1 MMDPQAPTTLPPQA
15 GPMTNQDAKPHVLVK
30 KYANR
35 RLYDT
40 VHSRYVNLRQIFDMI
55 REGHTVEVVDAST
68 GEDLS
73 KVILTQIILEEEKG
87 QRNLL
92 PVDFLHRII
101 QEGESAYEKF
111 MERGL
116 AAGLAAYRAAQE
128 QMESALRGWM
138 TPWMNVPG
146 VDARAEIEA
155 LRSRITQLEARLAE
169 KGGEPPG

>member
-1 MMDPQAPTTLPPQA
+1 MTTQPETKA
-15 GPMTNQDAKPHVLVK
+15 HVLIK

-40 VHSRYVNLRQIFDMI
+40 VHSRYVNLKQIFEMI

-111 MERGL
+111 LERGL

-146 VDARAEIEA
+146 ADARSEIET
-155 LRSRITQLEARLAE
+155 LRERISQLEARLAE
-169 KGGEPPG
+169 RGRGPSA

>member
-1 MMDPQAPTTLPPQA
+1 MPEDTRSR
-15 GPMTNQDAKPHVLVK
+15 HILVK

-40 VHSRYVNLRQIFDMI
+40 VHSQYVNLRQIAERI
-55 REGHTVEVVDAST
+55 REGHTVEVVDAAT

-101 QEGESAYEKF
+101 QDGESAYGQFVEK
-111 MERGL
+111 GL
-116 AAGLAAYRAAQE
+116 ETGLAAYRAAQE
-128 QMESALRGWM
+128 QMEAALRGWM
-138 TPWMNVPG
+138 QPWAAFSEA
-146 VDARAEIEA
+146 DSRKEIEM
-155 LRSRITQLEARLAE
+155 LRARVRELESQRE
-169 KGGEPPG
+169 KPA

>member
-1 MMDPQAPTTLPPQA
+1 MADRPPRE
-15 GPMTNQDAKPHVLVK
+15 HILVK

-40 VHSRYVNLRQIFDMI
+40 VHSQYVNLRQISDLI

-73 KVILTQIILEEEKG
+73 KVILTQIILEEERG

-101 QEGESAYEKF
+101 QDGESAYERFLEK
-111 MERGL
+111 GL
-116 AAGLAAYRAAQE
+116 EAGLTAYRAAQE

-138 TPWMNVPG
+138 QPWVELSET
-146 VDARAEIEA
+146 DSRKELETLRARVAE
-155 LRSRITQLEARLAE
+155 LEARLE
-169 KGGEPPG
+169 TSSRGPPRAS

>member
-1 MMDPQAPTTLPPQA
+1 
-15 GPMTNQDAKPHVLVK
+15 MTHHPASGHIVVK

-40 VHSRYVNLRQIFDMI
+40 AHSQYVNLRQIADMI
-55 REGHTVEVVDAST
+55 RHGHTVEVVDASS

-101 QEGESAYEKF
+101 QDGESAYEKF
-111 MERGL
+111 LEKGL
-116 AAGLAAYRAAQE
+116 ETGLTAYRAAQE
-128 QMESALRGWM
+128 QMEAALRGWM
-138 TPWMNVPG
+138 KPWVELSET
-146 VDARAEIEA
+146 DSRKEIAA
-155 LRSRITQLEARLAE
+155 LRSRVSELEERLA
-169 KGGEPPG
+169 GQSQGRAQPR

>member
-1 MMDPQAPTTLPPQA
+1 MS
-15 GPMTNQDAKPHVLVK
+15 DAAQQTRHIVVK

-40 VHSRYVNLRQIFDMI
+40 AHSCYVNLRQISDLI
-55 REGHTVEVVDAST
+55 REGHTVEVVDASS

-101 QEGESAYEKF
+101 QEGESAYGQF
-111 MERGL
+111 LERGL
-116 AAGLAAYRAAQE
+116 EAGLTAYRSAQE
-128 QMESALRGWM
+128 QMEKAFRGWM
-138 TPWMNVPG
+138 QPWMELSESDSRKEVQ
-146 VDARAEIEA
+146 A
-155 LRSRITQLEARLAE
+155 LRDRVQQLEALLAAQGG
-169 KGGEPPG
+169 KGAAPRSD

>member
-1 MMDPQAPTTLPPQA
+1 MTTQPESKA
-15 GPMTNQDAKPHVLVK
+15 HVLIK

-40 VHSRYVNLRQIFDMI
+40 VHSRYVNLKQIFEMI
-55 REGHTVEVVDAST
+55 REGHTVEVVDASS

-111 MERGL
+111 LERGL

-146 VDARAEIEA
+146 TEARSEIET
-155 LRSRITQLEARLAE
+155 LRERISPLEARLAE
-169 KGGEPPG
+169 RGRSPSD

>member
-1 MMDPQAPTTLPPQA
+1 MADPVTVQ
-15 GPMTNQDAKPHVLVK
+15 HILVK

-40 VHSRYVNLRQIFDMI
+40 AHSQYVNLRQISDLI
-55 REGHTVEVVDAST
+55 REGNTVEVVDAST

-101 QEGESAYEKF
+101 QDGESAYEKF
-111 MERGL
+111 LEKGL
-116 AAGLAAYRAAQE
+116 EAGLTAYRAAQE

-138 TPWMNVPG
+138 KPWVELSET
-146 VDARAEIEA
+146 DSRKEIEA
-155 LRSRITQLEARLAE
+155 LRSRIVELEARLA
-169 KGGEPPG
+169 KREPPAGARSSG

>member
-1 MMDPQAPTTLPPQA
+1 MSEAPAPQHIA
-15 GPMTNQDAKPHVLVK
+15 VK

-40 VHSRYVNLRQIFDMI
+40 AHSRYVNLRQIADLI

-73 KVILTQIILEEEKG
+73 KVILTQIILEEEKD

-101 QEGESAYEKF
+101 QEGESAYGQF
-111 MERGL
+111 LERGL
-116 AAGLAAYRAAQE
+116 EAGLTAYRSAQE
-128 QMESALRGWM
+128 QMEKALRGWM
-138 TPWMNVPG
+138 KPWV
-146 VDARAEIEA
+146 ELSEA
-155 LRSRITQLEARLAE
+155 DSRKELETLRERVQELEAKLAE
-169 KGGEPPG
+169 RPGK

>member
-1 MMDPQAPTTLPPQA
+1 MTDTQASRHIA
-15 GPMTNQDAKPHVLVK
+15 VK

-40 VHSRYVNLRQIFDMI
+40 LHSCYVNLRQIADLI

-73 KVILTQIILEEEKG
+73 KVILTQIILEEEKD

-101 QEGESAYEKF
+101 QEGESAYGQFLEK
-111 MERGL
+111 GL
-116 AAGLAAYRAAQE
+116 EAGLQAYRTAQQ
-128 QMESALRGWM
+128 QMETALRGWM
-138 TPWMNVPG
+138 QPWRELSES
-146 VDARAEIEA
+146 DSRKEIQA
-155 LRSRITQLEARLAE
+155 LRERVLQLEASLAE
-169 KGGEPPG
+169 REAEKSRPRSS

>member
-1 MMDPQAPTTLPPQA
+1 MPDTAPPR
-15 GPMTNQDAKPHVLVK
+15 HILVK

-40 VHSRYVNLRQIFDMI
+40 AHSQYVNLRQISDLI
-55 REGHTVEVVDAST
+55 REGNTVEVVDAST

-73 KVILTQIILEEEKG
+73 KVILTQVILEEEKG

-101 QEGESAYEKF
+101 QDGESAYEKF
-111 MERGL
+111 MEKGL
-116 AAGLAAYRAAQE
+116 EAGLTAYRAAQE

-138 TPWMNVPG
+138 KPWAEMSET
-146 VDARAEIEA
+146 DSRKEIEA
-155 LRSRITQLEARLAE
+155 LRARILDLEARLA
-169 KGGEPPG
+169 KQNVPPSPRPPA